1 MRRKIWNYDIYEH
14 FHWDA
19 LSPEAKDEDYLLLK
33 LLKIFESFE
42 DYQLPPK
49 VGNGKPPL
57 KIKEFIYYLLSKTIF
72 GKQPKGD
79 AIEDRIVFRASVW
92 MAQFSESLLQCWE
105 NSNRKLQRN
114 PFSTTCGYKK
124 YKLR

>member
-1 MRRKIWNYDIYEH
+1 MWRKIWNYDIYEH

-57 KIKEFIYYLLSKTIF
+57 KISEFKRCSFKAIF
-72 GKQPKGD
+72 AKQREGD
-79 AIEDRIVFRASVW
+79 AIEDRLVCRF
-92 MAQFSESLLQCWE
+92 
-105 NSNRKLQRN
+105 N
-114 PFSTTCGYKK
+114 
-124 YKLR
+124 